1 MTRDPDHEA
10 DDALADD
17 LESVRDS
24 RRVELVKTY
33 ELIEALGWERPQ
45 LMSREPGQTQDDL
58 TDLTRLTFLAEPATA
73 SARAAGSVQISV
85 LLTAEAIED
94 FDSGV
99 LELMPD
105 IADAVLQTVRVL

>member
-10 DDALADD
+10 EDALADD

-33 ELIEALGWERPQ
+33 QLIEALGWERPQ
-45 LMSREPGQTQDDL
+45 LMSREPDQTQDDL
-58 TDLTRLTFLAEPATA
+58 TDLTRLTFLAEPVTA

-105 IADAVLQTVRVL
+105 IAEAVLQSVRAL